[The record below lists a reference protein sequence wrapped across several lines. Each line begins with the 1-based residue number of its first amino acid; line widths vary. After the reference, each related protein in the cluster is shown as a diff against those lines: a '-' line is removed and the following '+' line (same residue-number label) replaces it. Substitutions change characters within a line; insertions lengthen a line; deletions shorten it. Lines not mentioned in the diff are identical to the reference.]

1 MAIIVMWIYNII
13 AVAAYALGIIAT
25 VFDAQENGF
34 SILTLLIVLAVI
46 SLVDYIILSI
56 VSYLTVGESIYAGI
70 IDLDNGC
77 LGALIFIVMSI
88 ITSPIMVIV
97 MLFFHL
103 KITFEVMDEY

>member
-1 MAIIVMWIYNII
+1 MILVCWLFNLIALAGYGGGIVYVIVDAI
-13 AVAAYALGIIAT
+13 
-25 VFDAQENGF
+25 QNGF
-34 SILTLLIVLAVI
+34 SILTLLVTFAIL

-103 KITFEVMDEY
+103 KITLEVMDEY